1 MRILVRSGVQS
12 GSQRNKFQ
20 PGSRLHEQG
29 GRVVG
34 GTQGAEDKRKREG
47 AQAVTAAR
55 GGGGG
60 GSRGVIAGVAIV
72 VVLAI
77 VVGIGLWLQHRNKPG
92 ELPVAIPVAPAGVG
106 YPVATQGDAI
116 ITGSPQAPTTIDVY
130 EDFLC
135 PVCGQFEKL
144 HHQRLAQAAADGKA
158 KVVYHPVAI
167 LDDLSTPPG
176 YSTLAAGAAFCAA
189 QASVFP
195 RFHDSLFAAQP
206 PEGGNAWTSAQLQ
219 QLGRSLGAGDG
230 FARCVQAGAKGR
242 VDAATEKAS
251 RYISGL
257 RPDHRFGTPSVVV
270 NGALADINDEG
281 WLDQALSGTRR

>member
-1 MRILVRSGVQS
+1 M
-12 GSQRNKFQ
+12 
-20 PGSRLHEQG
+20 EQE

-34 GTQGAEDKRKREG
+34 GAQGTEDKRKREA

-92 ELPVAIPVAPAGVG
+92 ELPVAIPVAAAGVE
-106 YPVATQGDAI
+106 YPVAAQGDTI
-116 ITGSPQAPTTIDVY
+116 VTGSLQAPVTIDVY
-130 EDFLC
+130 EDFMC

-144 HHQRLAQAAADGKA
+144 YHQRLAQAAADGKA
-158 KVVYHPVAI
+158 KVMYHPVAI
-167 LDDLSTPPG
+167 LDELSVPPG
-176 YSTLAAGAAFCAA
+176 YSTLAAGATFCAT
-189 QASVFP
+189 QVSIFP

-206 PEGGNAWTSAQLQ
+206 AEGGQGWTSAQLQ
-219 QLGRSLGAGDG
+219 QLGRALGAGDG
-230 FARCVQAGAKGR
+230 FARCVQSGAQTR
-242 VDAATEKAS
+242 VAAITEKAS
-251 RYISGL
+251 HYISGL

-270 NGALADINDEG
+270 NGALVDVSDEG